1 MDILWRIF
9 TNCNSEAATVKIVT
23 AHFGSAGI
31 ETPDITTAPYHKGGF
46 VATATTGHSAVSW
59 PCFVVDALSH
69 AQKAATG
76 WMLTGD
82 INEELDAWSNT
93 PRTSGITA
101 IHIQARRRVREFA
114 QSNPAS

>member
-1 MDILWRIF
+1 MDISWRIF
-9 TNCNSEAATVKIVT
+9 TSCNSEAATVKVAM

-31 ETPDITTAPYHKGGF
+31 EMPGIAIAPHHKGGF
-46 VATATTGHSAVSW
+46 VATATTGHSAESW

-69 AQKAATG
+69 AQKTATG

-101 IHIQARRRVREFA
+101 IHIQARRSARELA